1 MKYFS
6 FGIIFIVIVAVV
18 FGFFLAGSPNS
29 ERLRR
34 FDERRVQDLQT
45 IQSEIIN
52 YWINKE
58 RLPQRLSDLQDSI
71 RGFSTPK
78 DPESG
83 NDYSYVVNSGLAFT
97 LCADFSRSSTEN
109 TNMPKPVPG
118 PYYEQ
123 SNWQHNSGRF
133 CFERNIDPEI
143 YKPAKPRF

>member
-6 FGIIFIVIVAVV
+6 FIIILIVVVAVV

-34 FDERRVQDLQT
+34 FDERRIQDLQT

-52 YWINKE
+52 YWANKE
-58 RLPQRLSDLQDSI
+58 RLPQQLSDLQDNI
-71 RGFSTPK
+71 KGFSTPK
-78 DPESG
+78 DPETGSG
-83 NDYSYVVNSGLAFT
+83 YSYMVNSDFAFT
-97 LCADFSRSSTEN
+97 LCADFSDSNAES
-109 TNMPKPVPG
+109 

-123 SNWQHNSGRF
+123 FNWQHNAGHF

-143 YKPAKPRF
+143 YPPSRKASEGLRRL